1 MRKRTINHLA
11 DTVFWYLIYFL
22 PVIFYI
28 FYLIAEPSSGGNFVN
43 FIQFFADSG
52 FAIVTDNIIITT
64 LRDIFSTGGTFPL
77 FNTDLPYIIFTWFI
91 GTYIIH
97 LCVDFLLF
105 IPRLAHKYMKSL
117 TES

>member
-22 PVIFYI
+22 PVIFY
-28 FYLIAEPSSGGNFVN
+28 LIAEPSSGGSIVN
-43 FIQFFADSG
+43 FISFFADSG
-52 FAIVTDNIIITT
+52 FGIVTDNLIIST

-77 FNTDLPYIIFTWFI
+77 FNTDLPYIVFTWFV

-105 IPRLAHKYMKSL
+105 IPRIAHKWMKDL
-117 TES
+117 TEV